1 MAETNDLGVAPPRGD
16 CDGDDRA
23 SLDNLIIQAA
33 AKDAIKDFSAA
44 AELYSEAT
52 ELQAKLNGEL
62 ALDNADLLF
71 AYGKA
76 LYNVAVSKSDVLG
89 SKVATEPPSQSNK
102 PTPKAESVIQDA
114 IVQAQSAEPGSEV
127 KAKPTDDT
135 SRPYF
140 QFTGDENFDDSDTED
155 EDDPPL
161 VEEEEEEDDF
171 ANAYEVLDLARILY
185 QKKLNAFE
193 EDVGK
198 GKSVEAPSNL
208 KQIKERLADT
218 YDLQAEISLE
228 AERFADAVA
237 DLRTALSLRQSL
249 FPMED
254 PSVAECHYKLSLAL
268 EFGSVSKANDDA
280 QTEDGK
286 VDEEMR
292 KEAIIQMEHAIESCR
307 VRMAQEQ
314 AKSDM
319 NVSPDEVQA
328 IAMKRKIANVK
339 DIISDM
345 EQRLVDLQR
354 PVASSLKASDMED
367 TMLRGILSQI
377 VGQPVSERKARLDA
391 VTENAND
398 LSAFVKRK
406 PTSAS
411 GPQTG
416 ESTKRRMV
424 GDKTQVC
431 ETKRARTTDL
441 EDTR

>member
-1 MAETNDLGVAPPRGD
+1 MAETNDLGVALPRGD

-23 SLDNLIIQAA
+23 SLDDLISQAT

-102 PTPKAESVIQDA
+102 TTPTAESVIQDA

-127 KAKPTDDT
+127 KAKPTDDM

-161 VEEEEEEDDF
+161 VEEEEEDDF
-171 ANAYEVLDLARILY
+171 ANAYEVLDLARILF
-185 QKKLNAFE
+185 QKKLNALE

-198 GKSVEAPSNL
+198 GKSAEAPSNL
-208 KQIKERLADT
+208 KQLKERLADT

-286 VDEEMR
+286 IDEEMR

-307 VRMAQEQ
+307 VRMTQEQ
-314 AKSDM
+314 AKLDM
-319 NVSPDEVQA
+319 NVSPDEDKA

-354 PVASSLKASDMED
+354 PAASSLKASDVED
-367 TMLRGILSQI
+367 TMLRGILGQI

-398 LSAFVKRK
+398 LSALVKRK

-411 GPQTG
+411 RPRNG
-416 ESTKRRMV
+416 EPTKRRMD
-424 GDKTQVC
+424 GDKTQDR

>member
-23 SLDNLIIQAA
+23 SLDNLISQAA
-33 AKDAIKDFSAA
+33 AKDAIKDYSAA

-89 SKVATEPPSQSNK
+89 SKVATEPPSQSNN
-102 PTPKAESVIQDA
+102 PTPTAESVIQDA
-114 IVQAQSAEPGSEV
+114 TVQAQSAEPRSEV

-135 SRPYF
+135 SKPYF

-161 VEEEEEEDDF
+161 VEEEEDDF

-185 QKKLNAFE
+185 QKKLNALE
-193 EDVGK
+193 EDAGK
-198 GKSVEAPSNL
+198 GKSAKAPSSL
-208 KQIKERLADT
+208 KQLKERLADT

-268 EFGSVSKANDDA
+268 EFASVSKANDDA

-286 VDEEMR
+286 VDEDMG

-314 AKSDM
+314 AKLDM
-319 NVSPDEVQA
+319 NDSPDEDKA

-339 DIISDM
+339 DVIFDM

-354 PVASSLKASDMED
+354 PVASSLKASDVED
-367 TMLRGILSQI
+367 TMLRGILGQI

-411 GPQTG
+411 RPQTG

-424 GDKTQVC
+424 GDKTQDS
-431 ETKRARTTDL
+431 EPKRARTTDL
-441 EDTR
+441 KDTI